1 MVARST
7 SKIDLP
13 GTSETE
19 WQPWL
24 TARRFAHADLTSC
37 NSAVIVAAH
46 PDDEVLGA
54 GGTIATLAAGGARI
68 RVIAVTDGEASH
80 PGTDSAALASRRAD
94 ESISALRI
102 LGARTAEVIR
112 LGIPDTKVADAE
124 AALAD
129 QLQDLCAGFAVC
141 LAPWEQDAH
150 SDHEAA
156 GRAARRAR
164 ADVLTFPIWMW
175 HWATPGDPAVPWQ
188 RAVSVRLTDAAA
200 TAKQA
205 AISAFAS
212 QLTPRSATVGPM
224 LPAEIIAHFT
234 RTQEVLFQ

>member
-1 MVARST
+1 VVAHTT

-13 GTSETE
+13 GTSEAE

-24 TARRFAHADLTSC
+24 TARRFAPADLTSC
-37 NSAVIVAAH
+37 RSAVIVAAH

-54 GGTIATLAAGGARI
+54 GGTIATLAAAGARI

-80 PGTDSAALASRRAD
+80 PGTDSAELARRRAD
-94 ESISALRI
+94 ESTSALHVLCGRS
-102 LGARTAEVIR
+102 AEVIR

-129 QLQDLCAGFAVC
+129 QLLDLCAGFAVC

-175 HWATPGDPAVPWQ
+175 HWAAPDDPAVPWQ
-188 RAVSVRLTDAAA
+188 RAVSVRLTAAAA
-200 TAKQA
+200 TAKRT
-205 AISAFAS
+205 AISAFTS
-212 QLTPRSATVGPM
+212 QLTARSATVGPV

>member
-1 MVARST
+1 MVARAA

-13 GTSETE
+13 GTSEAE
-19 WQPWL
+19 WRPWL
-24 TARRFAHADLTSC
+24 TAQRFAPASLTSC
-37 NSAVIVAAH
+37 RSAVIVAAH

-54 GGTIATLAAGGARI
+54 GGTIATLAAAGARI

-80 PGTDSAALASRRAD
+80 PGADSAALARRRTD
-94 ESISALRI
+94 ESTAALRI
-102 LGARTAEVIR
+102 LGAHTAEVVR

-124 AALAD
+124 AGLAD
-129 QLQDLCAGFAVC
+129 QLRELCAGFAVC

-164 ADVLTFPIWMW
+164 EDVLTFPIWMW

-188 RAVSVRLTDAAA
+188 RAVGVRLTAAA
-200 TAKQA
+200 AAAKRT

-212 QLTPRSATVGPM
+212 QLTARSATAGPM
-224 LPAEIIAHFT
+224 LPAGIIAHFT
-234 RTQEVLFQ
+234 RTQEVLFR